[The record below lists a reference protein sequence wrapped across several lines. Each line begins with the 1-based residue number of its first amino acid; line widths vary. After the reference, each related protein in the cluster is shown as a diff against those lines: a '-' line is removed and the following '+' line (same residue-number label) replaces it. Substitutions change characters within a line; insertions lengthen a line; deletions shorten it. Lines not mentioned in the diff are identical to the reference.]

1 MALRVLLAD
10 ESSTIKKVVQLTLQ
24 DFDVD
29 VRSVSVGLDVLSV
42 AKTFQPDIVLADVLL
57 AKRSGYEVCHDLKN
71 DSETSGIPVVLM
83 WSGFM
88 EIDEQKARLCG
99 ADRRLEKPFDP
110 TTLRNVMKELVHRTL
125 TNPVSS
131 YVQFP
136 PLPAFQEPG
145 KSAGGQAA
153 PQAQTAAP
161 VAPSIPAAI
170 PVAPPQEE
178 SAAPLGVPQIPPDPF
193 AQVSIPS
200 DLPVAPQSPAV
211 PQAQNDVTTIVP
223 ETTNF
228 NFQNLEPTNV
238 GVPIPGKEEGTV
250 LIDDGEPQDEWVQ
263 KPPPMAQ
270 STASAK
276 PEPVEEFAEFP
287 LTPPPQKLAQRMT
300 QQVAPQ
306 MPAGVPESVVREEIQ
321 KWLAAHMAPIAERI
335 IRDEINRLLQD
346 SETTIP
352 SP

>member
-42 AKTFQPDIVLADVLL
+42 AKTFQPDLVLADVLL

-110 TTLRNVMKELVHRTL
+110 TTLRNVVKELVHRTL
-125 TNPVSS
+125 ANPVSS

-136 PLPAFQEPG
+136 PLPPFQEPG
-145 KSAGGQAA
+145 KAAGAPAA
-153 PQAQTAAP
+153 PQTAAARA
-161 VAPSIPAAI
+161 APSIPAAI
-170 PVAPPQEE
+170 PVAPPQED
-178 SAAPLGVPQIPPDPF
+178 APAPLGVPQVPPDPF
-193 AQVSIPS
+193 AQVSIPA
-200 DLPVAPQSPAV
+200 DLPVAPQAAAE

-238 GVPIPGKEEGTV
+238 GIAIPGKNEGAI
-250 LIDDGEPQDEWVQ
+250 LLDDGEPQDEWVQ
-263 KPPPMAQ
+263 KPPPMSQ
-270 STASAK
+270 SAAPAR
-276 PEPVEEFAEFP
+276 PEPVAEEFAEFP
-287 LTPPPQKLAQRMT
+287 LTPPPQKLAQKMT

-321 KWLAAHMAPIAERI
+321 KWLATHMAPIAERI